1 MRCAETRTPARP
13 RAGGDPDSFEQ
24 ELDSRLRGNE
34 RRCRRYIL
42 VALAIIPTAAHAH
55 PGDHSRFDWGALAG
69 HLLEPDHLVFLA
81 LIVVVGLLAFVAGQR
96 VERRARERD
105 EP

>member
-1 MRCAETRTPARP
+1 MHPAVR
-13 RAGGDPDSFEQ
+13 FK
-24 ELDSRLRGNE
+24 LTLL
-34 RRCRRYIL
+34 CL
-42 VALAIIPTAAHAH
+42 ALGANPAFAH

-96 VERRARERD
+96 VERRTRERD